1 MLLLSNLP
9 HDTQQIPSP
18 LLKTRVQSFV
28 VPYRSVVPLKRLEA
42 LPGCPDL
49 LGAAMATAEDMSAAQ
64 QGPEFMAMDGAAL
77 ENLEVCCTLL
87 WGDLLLLVIDTSESC
102 QPDDCQAGPCA
113 AGQAAGQ
120 CQPSVN
126 GSRRLYVSE
135 CLQAGAGKLPPEIG
149 GVACRSHTLFS
160 LLILVTRKA
169 RTTQPCICSRP
180 GVPCAAGAQHVLC
193 GVQVLESTEGGRSGT
208 LMAALDHCS
217 TPAGQALS
225 WDPSETQ
232 IQANASRI
240 HVPQVCMIT
249 AGGRSLRAKVWNQ
262 VCGKAANTWQRVA
275 TRLSHGFEELDHVA
289 CPEAPLPDIV
299 AAPASLSFT
308 STRLL
313 TKL

>member
-1 MLLLSNLP
+1 M
-9 HDTQQIPSP
+9 
-18 LLKTRVQSFV
+18 
-28 VPYRSVVPLKRLEA
+28 PLKRLEA

-102 QPDDCQAGPCA
+102 QSDDCQAGPCA

-135 CLQAGAGKLPPEIG
+135 CLQAGAGNLPPEIG

-169 RTTQPCICSRP
+169 RTRQCHAY
-180 GVPCAAGAQHVLC
+180 AAGLVCHVL
-193 GVQVLESTEGGRSGT
+193 QVLSMFCVVCRSWK
-208 LMAALDHCS
+208 A
-217 TPAGQALS
+217 
-225 WDPSETQ
+225 
-232 IQANASRI
+232 
-240 HVPQVCMIT
+240 
-249 AGGRSLRAKVWNQ
+249 LRAGAV
-262 VCGKAANTWQRVA
+262 G
-275 TRLSHGFEELDHVA
+275 H
-289 CPEAPLPDIV
+289 
-299 AAPASLSFT
+299 
-308 STRLL
+308 
-313 TKL
+313 